1 MVNMAPGVFAILAV
15 LAAAPPATDPEE
27 IVRQSVNRDQDN
39 WRKAKDYTYV
49 EREQEHHG
57 EKTTSKTYEVS
68 TLYGHEFR
76 RLIARDDQPLSPG
89 DAAKEQKR
97 FDKAVTARADE
108 SPEKRAKEEAEAE
121 KEREKV
127 RAFAREIPEAYNF
140 ALLGEEAVDGHQAWV
155 IAATPRPGF
164 KPKDSQAKALPKLRG
179 KVWIEKQDYEWV
191 KVEAEV
197 ISPMKWGLFIASL
210 NPGTV
215 LKFVQT
221 KVNDELWMPKQVNVQ
236 VDARLLMKRFSGD
249 FQDTFSGYRKF
260 QTDAR
265 IVSATEADPAPA
277 ADPPKQKN
285 AQR

>member
-1 MVNMAPGVFAILAV
+1 MAPAVFAILAV
-15 LAAAPPATDPEE
+15 LAAAPPAPDPAE

-57 EKTTSKTYEVS
+57 GKTTSKTYEVS
-68 TLYGHEFR
+68 TLYGREFR
-76 RLIARDDQPLSPG
+76 RLIARDDQLLSPG
-89 DAAKEQKR
+89 EAAKEQKR
-97 FDKAVTARADE
+97 FDKAVASRADE
-108 SPEKRAKEEAEAE
+108 SPEKRAKEEADAE
-121 KEREKV
+121 KEREKE

-140 ALLGEEAVDGHQAWV
+140 VLLGEEEVEGHQAWV
-155 IAATPRPGF
+155 IGATPRPGF

-179 KVWIEKQDYEWV
+179 KFWIEKQDYEWV
-191 KVEAEV
+191 KLEAEV
-197 ISPMKWGLFIASL
+197 ISPLKWGLFIASL

-215 LKFVQT
+215 LKFTQT
-221 KVNDELWMPKQVNVQ
+221 KVNDELWMPKQVSVQ
-236 VDARLLMKRFSGD
+236 VDARLLMKKFNGD

-265 IVSATEADPAPA
+265 VVSASEADPAPA
-277 ADPPKQKN
+277 ADPPKPKN